1 MGSLISKLTG
11 RTRSKVK
18 NLSDEDILDLK
29 RKWFEKYR
37 QEDYINDFT
46 STYACD
52 KDTDI
57 NAEYMS
63 SELR

>member
-1 MGSLISKLTG
+1 MGSLISRLTG
-11 RTRSKVK
+11 RNKVK
-18 NLSDEDILDLK
+18 ELSDEDILDLK
-29 RKWFEKYR
+29 KKWFEKYYR
-37 QEDYINDFT
+37 QEDYIYDYAT